1 MNWHPMIVHFPI
13 ALFLVGFLL
22 DAVGWWAK
30 RDGFKTAGLTL
41 VVLGALGAGAAVVTG
56 LGVEEKVE
64 DQIEKL
70 AGAVTALDSHKDVAI
85 LTAWVLA
92 IVALGR
98 IVLAYARTRFA
109 GAAVTALLVLYFG
122 LGAGGAGMLALTG
135 YRGGQLVYEFGAGVQ
150 ANASAT
156 QAPSDNDEK

>member
-22 DAVGWWAK
+22 DAVSWLAK
-30 RDGFKTAGLTL
+30 RDGLKTAGLTL
-41 VVLGALGAGAAVVTG
+41 VVLGALGAVAAVVTG

-70 AGAVTALDSHKDVAI
+70 TGAVTTLDSHKDIAI
-85 LTAWVLA
+85 LTAWVLG

-98 IVLAYARTRFA
+98 IVLAYAGARFA
-109 GAAVTALLVLYFG
+109 GAAVIALLVLYFG
-122 LGAGGAGMLALTG
+122 LGSVGAGML
-135 YRGGQLVYEFGAGVQ
+135 
-150 ANASAT
+150 
-156 QAPSDNDEK
+156 

>member
-22 DAVGWWAK
+22 DAVSWLAK
-30 RDGFKTAGLTL
+30 RDGLKTAGLTL
-41 VVLGALGAGAAVVTG
+41 VVLGALGAVAAVVTG

-70 AGAVTALDSHKDVAI
+70 TGAVTTLDSHKDIAI
-85 LTAWVLA
+85 LTAWVLG

-98 IVLAYARTRFA
+98 IVLAYAGARFA
-109 GAAVTALLVLYFG
+109 GAAVIALLVLYFG
-122 LGAGGAGMLALTG
+122 LGSVGAGMLALTG
-135 YRGGQLVYEFGAGVQ
+135 YRGPAGL
-150 ANASAT
+150 
-156 QAPSDNDEK
+156 